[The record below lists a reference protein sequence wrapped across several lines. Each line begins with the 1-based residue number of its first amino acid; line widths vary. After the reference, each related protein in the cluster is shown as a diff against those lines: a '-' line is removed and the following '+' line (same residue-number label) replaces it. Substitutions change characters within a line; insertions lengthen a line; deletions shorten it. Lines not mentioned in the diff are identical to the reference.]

1 MQDGAYLRRF
11 VAFSTGPAVIS
22 TFDPRCTHARPRASH
37 ACSTLRTICGAQRQV
52 FAIS

>member
-11 VAFSTGPAVIS
+11 ASCSAGSTVIG
-22 TFDPRCTHARPRASH
+22 TFDPRCTHARPRASN
-37 ACSTLRTICGAQRQV
+37 ACGTLRTVCRAQRQV